1 MTFITE
7 EGRFPQNTTLYRVN
21 QVADD
26 TADAWRAHQGA
37 NLTAL
42 NEGIERVFEAKHDAP
57 VPEVVEA
64 LREMFAGVGMTP
76 DDDFLL
82 SYAEVISEGRPVKF
96 ELG

>member
-1 MTFITE
+1 M
-7 EGRFPQNTTLYRVN
+7 
-21 QVADD
+21 ADD
-26 TADAWRAHQGA
+26 IAGAWRTHQEA

-42 NEGIERVFEAKHDAP
+42 NEGTERVFEAKHDGP
-57 VPEVVEA
+57 VPEVVDA

-82 SYAEVISEGRPVKF
+82 SYAEVISAGRPVKF